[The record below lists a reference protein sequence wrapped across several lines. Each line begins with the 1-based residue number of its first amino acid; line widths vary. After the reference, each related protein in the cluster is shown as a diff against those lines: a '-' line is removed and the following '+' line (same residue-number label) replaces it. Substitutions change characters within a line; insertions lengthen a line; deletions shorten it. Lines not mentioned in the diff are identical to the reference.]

1 MKITFLAN
9 MKDISLSGKFS
20 KKGFTKTYQMII
32 MPYNSFTLFNL
43 DTQNGWRHL
52 NIAYLITS
60 CQYIMFGQKEFRKFP
75 GGPVV
80 QTEHFHHRG
89 PGFDP

>member
-9 MKDISLSGKFS
+9 IKDISLSGKFS
-20 KKGFTKTYQMII
+20 KKGFTKTYQTII

-52 NIAYLITS
+52 NIAYIITS
-60 CQYIMFGQKEFRKFP
+60 CQYIMF
-75 GGPVV
+75 
-80 QTEHFHHRG
+80 
-89 PGFDP
+89 